1 MRRQSNDP
9 TVLHSSIALLQERFR
24 KLQKVKE
31 MREERE
37 LLRVFTDAE
46 AEAEAE
52 ATILDNAHYERPT
65 WFIHPELIRPT
76 RSLQPYP
83 STTQLKRHSD
93 SMELQIFDTSLSI
106 GFQSDPLIKHSSS
119 ARCFNDTEV
128 DTTLHL

>member
-46 AEAEAE
+46 AEA
-52 ATILDNAHYERPT
+52 TILDNAHYESKT

-106 GFQSDPLIKHSSS
+106 ALQSDPLIKHSSS
-119 ARCFNDTEV
+119 ASCFNDTEV